1 MRKIWLSGV
10 ALLGTLAP
18 ALAAGPLGTWLVEEQ
33 TAQIRVVDCGSVLW
47 GVFAWEKTPGIDTN
61 NPDPAMRNKPLLGSP
76 LLLGLKPNANHAE
89 WQGKV
94 YNPQDGKQYD
104 ATISTPDEHTLYLKG
119 CLVSILC
126 KTVPWTR
133 VSEAPSA
140 STQAKMP
147 PKAAPPKRPA
157 GTPKPIDFVNDPDAE
172 ICSMIPG
179 AVAAAPAAAPAG
191 APRPTH

>member
-1 MRKIWLSGV
+1 
-10 ALLGTLAP
+10 
-18 ALAAGPLGTWLVEEQ
+18 
-33 TAQIRVVDCGSVLW
+33 LW
-47 GVFAWEKTPGIDTN
+47 GVFAWEKAPGIDTN

-179 AVAAAPAAAPAG
+179 AVAAAPAG
-191 APRPTH
+191 APRPAH